1 MEEDVL
7 PSETEEVPVLDEE
20 LFLEQMQ
27 GLDDELLDEEFF
39 LQEELDLE
47 KELALK
53 KNSNLKDDLTQGV
66 QVAPEESAFLKKEEE
81 EQEGIGPEEAGG
93 FEADDSVRLY
103 LKEIG
108 KIPLLS
114 MDEELELA
122 KRMEQGDET
131 AFQKLAESNLRLVV
145 SIAKRYA
152 GRGMHLL
159 DLIQE
164 GNLGLMRAVEKYDYR
179 RGYRFSTYA
188 TWWIRQSI
196 TRALADQS
204 RTIRIPVHMVES
216 INRMIRTSRQMV
228 QELGREP
235 TDKEIAARLEI
246 PMERMEELRRISLE
260 PISLE
265 TPIGE
270 EDDSHLGDFIQDD
283 HTVVPADQAAYRLLQ
298 EHLETALH
306 TLTDRERMVLKLRFG
321 MVDGKAHTLE
331 EVGREFGVT
340 RERIRQIE
348 TKAIRKLRHPSQIRK
363 LKDFLD

>member
-7 PSETEEVPVLDEE
+7 PSETEEVPVLDDE

-27 GLDDELLDEEFF
+27 ELEEELLDDELFLKEELGTDEKLVLKENLALDEDVIR
-39 LQEELDLE
+39 EEAE
-47 KELALK
+47 
-53 KNSNLKDDLTQGV
+53 
-66 QVAPEESAFLKKEEE
+66 EESGERLSEEPDGY
-81 EQEGIGPEEAGG
+81 GI
-93 FEADDSVRLY
+93 DDSVRLY

-108 KIPLLS
+108 KIPLLT
-114 MDEELELA
+114 MEEELELA
-122 KRMEQGDET
+122 KQMDAGEEQ
-131 AFQKLAESNLRLVV
+131 AFQRMAEANLRLVV

-235 TDKEIAARLEI
+235 TDEEIAARLEI
-246 PMERMEELRRISLE
+246 PLERLEELRRISQE
-260 PISLE
+260 PVSLE
-265 TPIGE
+265 SPIGE
-270 EDDSHLGDFIQDD
+270 EDDSHLGDFIQDEN
-283 HTVVPADQAAYRLLQ
+283 TVVPADEAAFRLLQ
-298 EHLETALH
+298 EQLDTALH
-306 TLTDRERMVLKLRFG
+306 TLTHRERMVLKLRFG

-348 TKAIRKLRHPSQIRK
+348 SKAIRKLRHPTQIRK